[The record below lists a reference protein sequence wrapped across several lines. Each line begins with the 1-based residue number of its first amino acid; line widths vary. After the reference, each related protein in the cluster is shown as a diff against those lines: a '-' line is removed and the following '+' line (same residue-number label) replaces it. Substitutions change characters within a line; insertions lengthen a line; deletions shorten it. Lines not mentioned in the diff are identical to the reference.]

1 MNEHERRSHHH
12 AEGEHPEHR
21 FPGHA
26 RLLDD
31 RQPPPRSETD
41 REVSP
46 GVPGHTAQRDEVFYV
61 VLDALRDRPKSGFE
75 VIRAIVERSFGGYMP
90 SPSLVYPTLQYFEE
104 LGFLQADSGSDRRIY
119 RLTDAGRTELDAQAE
134 AVDAFWTRWDSPISS
149 VASQS
154 EVGFLQDELDHL
166 KQAVW
171 SGLRRVLERDDHRT
185 IRQVRL
191 TVQACQNEIRQMI
204 AEPESHEPRQLPGDR
219 A

>member
-1 MNEHERRSHHH
+1 MNERERRSHHH

-21 FPGHA
+21 FPGHPGA

-31 RQPPPRSETD
+31 RQPPPRSETQH
-41 REVSP
+41 EGSP
-46 GVPGHTAQRDEVFYV
+46 GVPGHTAQRDEVSYI
-61 VLDALRDRPKSGFE
+61 VLDALSDRPKPGSE
-75 VIRAIVERSFGGYMP
+75 VIRAIVERSFGGYVP

-104 LGFLQADSGSDRRIY
+104 LGFLQSDSGSDRRIY
-119 RLTDAGRTELDAQAE
+119 RLTDVGRTELDAQAE

-166 KQAVW
+166 TQAVW

-191 TVQACQNEIRQMI
+191 TVQACRNE
-204 AEPESHEPRQLPGDR
+204 GTVN
-219 A
+219 